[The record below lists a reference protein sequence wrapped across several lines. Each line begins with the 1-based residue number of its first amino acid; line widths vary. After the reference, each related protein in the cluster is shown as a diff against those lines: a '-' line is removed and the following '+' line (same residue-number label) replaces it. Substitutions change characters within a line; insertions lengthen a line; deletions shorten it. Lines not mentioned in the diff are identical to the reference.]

1 MWLCSWTAS
10 QVFARAARSARWRL
24 LWGIA
29 EGITSWSTYRR
40 LHGKQGATERNGFRA
55 RRKSFLERVVCRGC
69 RNGCGGGALSPARAG
84 DIPDDCAWSGPLG
97 AVGDGY
103 GVEFFRCAREHSVE
117 STRHNAAD
125 AGGVVCDGA
134 YMFRIRCTG
143 GA

>member
-40 LHGKQGATERNGFRA
+40 LDGKQGATERNRFRA
-55 RRKSFLERVVCRGC
+55 RRKSFLERVVCRGG

-84 DIPDDCAWSGPLG
+84 DTADGFAWSAPRSSGLDRHG
-97 AVGDGY
+97 VG
-103 GVEFFRCAREHSVE
+103 FFRCAREHSVE
-117 STRHNAAD
+117 STRHKAA
-125 AGGVVCDGA
+125 AAAGVV
-134 YMFRIRCTG
+134 
-143 GA
+143 